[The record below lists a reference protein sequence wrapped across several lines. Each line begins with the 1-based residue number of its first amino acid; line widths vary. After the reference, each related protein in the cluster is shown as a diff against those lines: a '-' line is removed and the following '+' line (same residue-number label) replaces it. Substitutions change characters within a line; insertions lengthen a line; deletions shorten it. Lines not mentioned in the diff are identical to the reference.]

1 MNNKIIKSFCYI
13 FVFIFIAIIIFSVF
27 NKKRE
32 GLDTSSSDKII
43 NEITAMNPF
52 GWYDSSCFDVTT
64 QKWYSKVGNS
74 SIQTTN
80 LTKLTTP
87 FPYVTGGTNAT
98 ISNVPWPGENND
110 YTFIHLAKY
119 NGPSRG
125 RLWTGTTGNWL
136 SGFWNNG
143 VAFYHNGWY
152 QNGINA
158 SNGGQDWLLS
168 VDMKNFARI
177 NKGLWQAN
185 GPAYSP
191 ASIGVNSGAFGNE
204 VSDFAI
210 AEFIIFNRSLSQDE
224 YTKIED
230 YFTKKY
236 GLFGTPMDTSFTTIP
251 SPSPP
256 PQNPKW
262 EVVYSKGS
270 YGNVD
275 KGKQFTDNL
284 FKKYRIFKRECAN
297 CDSNLGYKEIYYKRI
312 TPYSCI
318 FSIYDNFNNW
328 KSSENILNTDFK
340 LYYTY
345 NDLLNDTNGWT
356 FCNYDDNGVGF
367 PRDCSGSKGG
377 VGNQWNSLTRGGQ
390 PNVMFSLITEAAPA
404 PAPTPA
410 PAPAPTPAPAPRTN
424 PVTSIPAPAPAPAP
438 QNQMKTDTTASSN
451 KTDLKPAPIDK
462 KPEVNFAELINLK
475 QPNAVTEININLP
488 ARNTMPFADCESMLG
503 CGTYLMPS
511 FPPVP
516 DYGAEP
522 TPYFDPIK
530 F

>member
-52 GWYDSSCFDVTT
+52 GWYDSRYFDVTT
-64 QKWYSKVGNS
+64 QKWNSKVGNS
-74 SIQTTN
+74 SIQTKN

-125 RLWTGTTGNWL
+125 RIWTGTTGNWL

-251 SPSPP
+251 SPPP
-256 PQNPKW
+256 PP
-262 EVVYSKGS
+262 
-270 YGNVD
+270 
-275 KGKQFTDNL
+275 
-284 FKKYRIFKRECAN
+284 
-297 CDSNLGYKEIYYKRI
+297 
-312 TPYSCI
+312 TPI
-318 FSIYDNFNNW
+318 A
-328 KSSENILNTDFK
+328 
-340 LYYTY
+340 
-345 NDLLNDTNGWT
+345 
-356 FCNYDDNGVGF
+356 
-367 PRDCSGSKGG
+367 P
-377 VGNQWNSLTRGGQ
+377 
-390 PNVMFSLITEAAPA
+390 AASTVKNASTPA
-404 PAPTPA
+404 PAPTP
-410 PAPAPTPAPAPRTN
+410 
-424 PVTSIPAPAPAPAP
+424 VPAPAP